1 MIKSNAEGYGSSD
14 NAIDYWVSHRSKL
27 SDLYK
32 SERHFLDTI
41 LENSKSVLDIG
52 CAAGGS
58 ALFTREINPQIA
70 YYGIDISSEMIK
82 RASDRLLNLPQTKFM
97 HFNGVN
103 IPMAD
108 NSVESLFSFGVFHHV
123 PDWQTY
129 ALEALRVS
137 QKYVLFDIRAWCN
150 PSLKNTVDSYQKL
163 ALGGDWDGESTIPYN
178 IIGMNELFSFLQ
190 SLKLQSIQSRVF
202 GYNGKP
208 TALAVTPA
216 REVSMLAIL
225 LEKNVI
231 NADIKIELA

>member
-1 MIKSNAEGYGSSD
+1 MIKSKAEGYGSSD

-58 ALFTREINPQIA
+58 ALFTREINPKIA

-82 RASDRLLNLPQTKFM
+82 RASARLENMPNTKFM
-97 HFNGVN
+97 HFDGAN

-129 ALEALRVS
+129 AQEALRVS
-137 QKYVLFDIRAWCN
+137 QKYVLFDIRTWCN
-150 PSLKNTVDSYQKL
+150 PSLKNSPDSYQKL
-163 ALGGDWDGESTIPYN
+163 ALGGDWDGESTIAYN
-178 IIGMNELFSFLQ
+178 IIAMNEFFSFLQ
-190 SLKLQSIQSRVF
+190 ALKSKSIGSRVF

-208 TALAVTPA
+208 TELAVTPA
-216 REVSMLAIL
+216 KEVTMLAVL
-225 LEKNVI
+225 LEKNVL
-231 NADIKIELA
+231 NADIKLELA